1 MINSS
6 YIEKKHNDVDVN
18 RITHR
23 ILRRVAKI
31 LEFLKSIVIV
41 YLAIFVYIF
50 GKVVGYIANLRVFK
64 KLFHKLKLKLFE
76 LRVSDQIV
84 IIRDFVDQIFITPD
98 RIRELDLIALSIK
111 NLSVKRSRTLITV
124 SGISIAISVIVYLVS
139 IGYGL
144 QDVVITRLTSHK
156 EMTQFDI
163 LPQSGKEVKIDDN
176 ALKEIENFSDVE
188 KVLPLI
194 SVVGHIDYNNSAYDI
209 AAYGVVTDYFV
220 ESDMKLS
227 SGEFFESNEIVLEIE
242 EQLSGEEI
250 TLDRKVI
257 EIPLEEQENIDQRVM
272 GIEDDSQLEI
282 EWLESEEDTDIQEV
296 NYLVLSENAKKVTV
310 VNQAMLDILGINQ
323 HDAIDTTF
331 NVSFIA
337 LEKVVE
343 GRKTESK
350 PSEYKIVGVI
360 SDDSAVPIFY
370 VPFIDLR
377 ASGIAYYSQAKVTIA
392 DRSILEELRLKVES
406 MGFVTKSV
414 VDTVS
419 QIQSLFGTLRIILA
433 LLGIGALLVASLG
446 MFNTLTVSLLERT
459 REVGLMKALGAKSS
473 EVKDL
478 FLTEAIVMSSLGGV
492 AGIILGFLLGKLTS
506 ILISLFIVFKGVSFV
521 DISKVPIIL
530 SVSVVGLSLI
540 VGVLTGIYPATRSG
554 KISALDALRYE

>member
-1 MINSS
+1 MINFS
-6 YIEKKHNDVDVN
+6 YIEKKQNDVDVN
-18 RITHR
+18 RITYG
-23 ILRRVAKI
+23 ILRRLAQI
-31 LEFLKSIVIV
+31 FEFLKSIAIV
-41 YLAIFVYIF
+41 YLAILVYIF
-50 GKVVGYIANLRVFK
+50 GKVAGYIANLRVFK

-76 LRVSDQIV
+76 LKISDQI
-84 IIRDFVDQIFITPD
+84 IIVRDFVDQIFVTPD

-144 QDVVITRLTSHK
+144 QDVVITKLTSHK

-176 ALKEIENFSDVE
+176 ALREIKNFTDVE

-209 AAYGVVTDYFV
+209 AAYGVVTDYFL

-227 SGEFFESNEIVLEIE
+227 SGEFFESNEMVLEIE
-242 EQLSGEEI
+242 EQLSGEEM
-250 TLDRKVI
+250 TSDRKVI
-257 EIPLEEQENIDQRVM
+257 EIPLEEQESIDQRVK
-272 GIEDDSQLEI
+272 GIEDDSQI
-282 EWLESEEDTDIQEV
+282 EWLESEEEDADIQEV
-296 NYLVLSENAKKVTV
+296 NYIALSENAKKVTV

-323 HDAIDTTF
+323 RDAIDTTF

-343 GRKTESK
+343 GKKTESK

-392 DRSILEELRLKVES
+392 DRNILEELRLKVES

-414 VDTVS
+414 VDTVN
-419 QIQSLFGTLRIILA
+419 QIQNLFGTLRVILA

-478 FLTEAIVMSSLGGV
+478 FLTEAIVMSSIGGV
-492 AGIILGFLLGKLTS
+492 AGIILGFLFGKLTS
-506 ILISLFIVFKGVSFV
+506 IIISLFIVFKGVSFV
-521 DISKVPIIL
+521 DISRVPIIL
-530 SVSVVGLSLI
+530 SVSVVGLSLV
-540 VGVLTGIYPATRSG
+540 VGVITGVYPATRSG